1 MTRAA
6 VRGTGFQM
14 SPSDTTFRI
23 GVDENG
29 LGSRLGPMIV
39 TAVLARV
46 TPEGSARAK
55 TKARGALSSRLDD
68 SKALVAHGDVALGEA
83 WARAVVARDTTRS
96 APTTPDELVHAL
108 ALDDRNALREPCPS
122 HVAAQCWNTS
132 GEAFEAEDVLVR
144 TIDRDLAM
152 LESRGIAVLGARSII
167 ACPRRLN
174 DALDQGKNRFQVDLH
189 AMERLVLAFSDRAG
203 SEVDAVCG
211 KVGGFGKYGSAFGP
225 LAGRLF
231 VTLEESRQR
240 SAYHFPGVG
249 RLTFLQDAD
258 ASDKLVAMA
267 SMIGKYLREALM
279 GRIVRHYREAVVGL
293 GTASGYH
300 DPVTRAFVEQ
310 TELVRRD
317 RQVPITCFERRGRV
331 DARR

>member
-122 HVAAQCWNTS
+122 HVAARQGGIFSLRYTRRRFVS
-132 GEAFEAEDVLVR
+132 A
-144 TIDRDLAM
+144 
-152 LESRGIAVLGARSII
+152 SRS
-167 ACPRRLN
+167 N
-174 DALDQGKNRFQVDLH
+174 DGD
-189 AMERLVLAFSDRAG
+189 
-203 SEVDAVCG
+203 
-211 KVGGFGKYGSAFGP
+211 
-225 LAGRLF
+225 RLF
-231 VTLEESRQR
+231 
-240 SAYHFPGVG
+240 
-249 RLTFLQDAD
+249 TFA
-258 ASDKLVAMA
+258 
-267 SMIGKYLREALM
+267 
-279 GRIVRHYREAVVGL
+279 AV
-293 GTASGYH
+293 
-300 DPVTRAFVEQ
+300 
-310 TELVRRD
+310 
-317 RQVPITCFERRGRV
+317 
-331 DARR
+331 ARRR